1 MKCKDIIDRIED
13 WAPRDIAWDRD
24 NAGLQIGSAER
35 EVKKILLALDLTEP
49 GLDEA
54 IRQTCNLI
62 ITHHPL
68 LFNPIKK
75 IDTQNSLTSRLIE
88 KLIKNDIT
96 LYSAHTNLD
105 FTKDGVSFE
114 LASVLGLNNIRFL
127 KELEGN
133 QSKLVVFVPIDALAS
148 VSEVIFNNGGGKIGE
163 YSECSYR
170 SDGTGTF
177 IGSEKTNPAVGEK
190 QKFETADEVRL
201 EVITENWKLSKI
213 ISEMKKVHPY
223 EEPAFD
229 IYPLANKNLNYG
241 IGAAGELNVPM
252 SVEKFLS
259 YTAEKMKIQDFRY
272 SGKKQSI
279 QTVAL
284 CGGSGSE
291 YLSEALRIGAD
302 AYITADVKYHGFQE
316 AQDRI
321 LLIDAG
327 HYETEIFSLNAVEK
341 YLKKSFKQIDILKY
355 TDGVNPVNFYNNQGA
370 K

>member
-13 WAPRDIAWDRD
+13 WAPRDIAWERD
-24 NAGLQIGSAER
+24 NAGLQVGSAER
-35 EVKKILLALDLTEP
+35 EVIKILLALDLTEP
-49 GLDEA
+49 VLDEA
-54 IRQTCNLI
+54 IRRNCNLI

-75 IDTQNSLTSRLIE
+75 IDTQNNLTSRLIE

-114 LASVLGLNNIRFL
+114 LASVLGLNEIKFL
-127 KELEGN
+127 KKLEGN
-133 QSKLVVFVPIDALAS
+133 QSKLVVFVPSDAL
-148 VSEVIFNNGGGKIGE
+148 SEVSNAIFSSGGGIIGE
-163 YSECSYR
+163 YSGCSYR
-170 SDGTGTF
+170 SQGMGTF
-177 IGSEKTNPAVGEK
+177 IGSEKTHPAVGEK
-190 QKFETADEVRL
+190 GKFEQVDEIRL
-201 EVITENWKLSKI
+201 EVISENWKLGKL

-229 IYPLANKNLNYG
+229 IYPLSNKNLNYG
-241 IGAAGELNVPM
+241 IGAVGELNVPM
-252 SVEKFLS
+252 SAEKFLS
-259 YTAEKMKIQDFRY
+259 YTAEKMKIQNFRY
-272 SGKKQSI
+272 SGNKQSVK
-279 QTVAL
+279 TVAV

-291 YLSEALRIGAD
+291 YLSEALRTGAD

-316 AQDRI
+316 ALDNI

-327 HYETEIFSLNAVEK
+327 HYETEIFALNAVER
-341 YLKKSFKQIDILKY
+341 YLKKSFNKIEILKY

-370 K
+370 R